1 MCLDLQS
8 QISIIHLLV
17 GATKCGDLTR
27 HSKREENHLVRQWDR
42 FMKWTK
48 MNLPLSASIALS
60 LISVIPSIQ
69 SKDVG
74 CCLYRPKL
82 KMVVPKN
89 HSYGDST
96 TQATWSV
103 SRTRWGKWVST
114 CLALVLLP
122 ESPLPFETNTFPN
135 RYCPRFLRLEI
146 FSKRA
151 KVNQTW
157 NCPKCW
163 PSRNMF
169 WYVDSRIN
177 DLLLA
182 ILILNKPSTLN
193 QVNLYHAE
201 QISSWPEAWGFWP

>member
-74 CCLYRPKL
+74 WCLYRPKF
-82 KMVVPKN
+82 KMVN
-89 HSYGDST
+89 
-96 TQATWSV
+96 TQPRIILIMAIV
-103 SRTRWGKWVST
+103 LHNKQHGFHERGKVK
-114 CLALVLLP
+114 
-122 ESPLPFETNTFPN
+122 PLPFELNTFSN

-146 FSKRA
+146 ISKRA
-151 KVNQTW
+151 KVNQTR

>member
-1 MCLDLQS
+1 MQPNEELLQGI
-8 QISIIHLLV
+8 QR
-17 GATKCGDLTR
+17 GEKATYSSMSWAHMSLSRNLMFHQRLKELEEFKAEFGHCNVPGPTITNKYNSLAGWSYQSGDLTR

-89 HSYGDST
+89 HSYCDSN

-103 SRTRWGKWVST
+103 SRTR
-114 CLALVLLP
+114 
-122 ESPLPFETNTFPN
+122 
-135 RYCPRFLRLEI
+135 
-146 FSKRA
+146 
-151 KVNQTW
+151 
-157 NCPKCW
+157 
-163 PSRNMF
+163 
-169 WYVDSRIN
+169 
-177 DLLLA
+177 
-182 ILILNKPSTLN
+182 
-193 QVNLYHAE
+193 
-201 QISSWPEAWGFWP
+201 